1 MYIIIIALI
10 QVCDIE
16 ESLLKGFIIGGLI
29 IYTARGGKNKYC
41 FIVKRGIDI
50 EDFVVIV

>member
-1 MYIIIIALI
+1 VYIVIALI

-29 IYTARGGKNKYC
+29 IYTARGGRNTRLFSSK
-41 FIVKRGIDI
+41 KRY
-50 EDFVVIV
+50 